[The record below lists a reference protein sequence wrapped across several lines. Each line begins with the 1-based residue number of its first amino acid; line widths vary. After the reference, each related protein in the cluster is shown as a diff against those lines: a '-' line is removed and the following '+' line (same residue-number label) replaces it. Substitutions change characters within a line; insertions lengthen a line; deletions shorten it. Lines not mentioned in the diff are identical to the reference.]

1 MSLMKQIQTDQVQ
14 ARKNKDA
21 VKASVL
27 TTLIGEAAMIG
38 KNAGNRDT
46 TNDEVVKVVTKFVKG
61 IDETLAL
68 IDASD
73 ARVATLRV
81 ERDVLA
87 AYLPKQLTADE
98 LRAIILAQFP
108 EKTAVGAIMGF
119 LKANYNG
126 QYDGKTAS
134 TLVNTLY

>member
-68 IDASD
+68 IDAND
-73 ARVATLRV
+73 TRVATLRV